1 MEAHTLSLTERQK
14 LTMTGVQEVL
24 SFDEGAVVLQTEL
37 GILTVQGRQLQ
48 LKTLSV
54 EGGRVEVCGEVSGLL
69 YEQPRQSWFR
79 RLLG

>member
-1 MEAHTLSLTERQK
+1 MEAHTLNLMERQK

-24 SFDEGAVVLQTEL
+24 SFDESTVVLQTEL
-37 GILTVQGRQLQ
+37 GMLTVQGRQLQ

-54 EGGRVEVCGEVSGLL
+54 EGGRVEVCGEVAGLL

-79 RLLG
+79 RILG